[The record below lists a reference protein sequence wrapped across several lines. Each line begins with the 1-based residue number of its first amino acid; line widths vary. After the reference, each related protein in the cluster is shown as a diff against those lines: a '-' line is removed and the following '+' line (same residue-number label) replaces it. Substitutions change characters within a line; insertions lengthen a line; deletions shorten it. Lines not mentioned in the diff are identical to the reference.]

1 MPLQA
6 RLGLLLSVLLLASC
20 AAPPFDAKA
29 VAIEWAAYMQRD
41 YVVRSGDSLSVHV
54 DLGDGSVQ
62 SGERDDAPRSLKVS
76 PTGTID
82 LDRLP
87 GPLQVAGR
95 SVSDVRTLVLE
106 AYRREFNS
114 VRVLVQLAE
123 AAVQS
128 VYVCG
133 EVRTAGAIPYH
144 PGMTMTQA
152 IAQAGSFQ
160 ITVKY
165 SDVRILRINPD
176 GTQRTFRV
184 NMDRVLLD
192 EWPDF
197 LLLPGDVVYA
207 QTSAIADIGNWI
219 ELYIRR
225 MLPFS
230 IGGPALGTVR

>member
-1 MPLQA
+1 MHLLA
-6 RLGLLLSVLLLASC
+6 RLAPLLFVLLTACSS
-20 AAPPFDAKA
+20 APQFDAKA
-29 VAIEWAAYMQRD
+29 IALEWAAYMQRD
-41 YVVRSGDSLSVHV
+41 YVIRPGDSLSVNV
-54 DLGDGSVQ
+54 DLGDIEKAADRAEAARAV
-62 SGERDDAPRSLKVS
+62 RVS

-87 GPLQVAGR
+87 GPLQVSGK
-95 SVSDVRTLVLE
+95 SVSEVRTLVLE
-106 AYRREFNS
+106 AYRREINS
-114 VRVLVQLAE
+114 VRVQVQLAE
-123 AAVQS
+123 ASAQS

-133 EVRTAGAIPYH
+133 EVRAPGGIPYH

-152 IAQAGSFQ
+152 IAQAGSFD
-160 ITVKY
+160 ITVKH
-165 SDVRILRINPD
+165 SDIRILRINPD

-230 IGGPALGTVR
+230 IGGPALGTVQ